1 MRSRMISRKAGAASP
16 LARTLTTA
24 LVGLSSVA
32 GLSTAGC
39 AQAAPDNSNTQM
51 LEWMQRA
58 HQPAGG
64 TSSATSAAS
73 TAPAASITSK
83 GSGSTAGAST
93 STGTKPA
100 SSIRTAS
107 PTAATRTATPRPA
120 APPSTTTGTRKVA
133 VASPAKSTVSTSV
146 QATPALNKP
155 AAGAAPAGTQTA
167 VAIPDARLAKIY
179 QQQCATC
186 HGSER
191 LGAMGPALLPE
202 SLERI
207 KPAEV
212 LRVIRQ
218 GRPATQMVGYADKLS
233 EAEIQG
239 LARWVQQPPAKPVGW
254 TDAEMRASH
263 REFVKPDYSDKVK
276 PAFKVNDPHNLFVV
290 VEAGDHHVS
299 VIDGDTFTPIT
310 RFESHF
316 ALHGGPKF
324 TPDGRFV
331 YFASRDGWVSQY
343 DLYTLKKVAEIRVG
357 INTRNV
363 AVSSDGKW
371 VLAGNTLPQN
381 LVLLD
386 AQGLKPVRT
395 YPVKDREGKSSRV
408 SAVYDAAPRNSFVVA
423 LKDSPELW
431 SISYDPKAEPFYAG
445 FVHDYKMKEGIPTK
459 GFLNPRVTPLQMV
472 LDDFYFD
479 PDYKYVMGAS
489 RDGKAQVIS
498 LVSRGKVAE
507 LPLQGMPHLGSGITF
522 NANGRLYMASTNLN
536 TPTITVIDMQ
546 SWKVAKEIPIPGPG
560 FFLRSHEETPYAWVD
575 SMMSPTAKDT
585 ISIID
590 KRTLEVVRQLRLR
603 PGKTN
608 AHVEF
613 TRDGRYALVSIME
626 NPGELI
632 IVDAKTFQ
640 EVKALPMSKPIGKY
654 NVFNKVTRSEGTSH

>member
-1 MRSRMISRKAGAASP
+1 MRPGMISRRATP
-16 LARTLTTA
+16 LARTLATIM
-24 LVGLSSVA
+24 VGLGSLA
-32 GLSTAGC
+32 GLTFTVC
-39 AQAAPDNSNTQM
+39 AQAAPGSGNTQM
-51 LEWMQRA
+51 LEWMQRS
-58 HQPAGG
+58 HQPA
-64 TSSATSAAS
+64 
-73 TAPAASITSK
+73 
-83 GSGSTAGAST
+83 
-93 STGTKPA
+93 
-100 SSIRTAS
+100 
-107 PTAATRTATPRPA
+107 
-120 APPSTTTGTRKVA
+120 
-133 VASPAKSTVSTSV
+133 
-146 QATPALNKP
+146 
-155 AAGAAPAGTQTA
+155 
-167 VAIPDARLAKIY
+167 AIPDARLATLY
-179 QQQCATC
+179 RQQCASC

-202 SLERI
+202 NLERI

-212 LRVIRQ
+212 LRVIRE
-218 GRPATQMVGYADKLS
+218 GRPATQMAGYAGKLS
-233 EAEIQG
+233 EPEIQG

-254 TDAEMRASH
+254 TAAEMRASH

-310 RFESHF
+310 RFQSHF

-386 AQGLKPVRT
+386 ARGLKPVRT

-423 LKDSPELW
+423 LKDAPELW
-431 SISYDPKAEPFYAG
+431 SISYDPKAEPFYSG

-507 LPLQGMPHLGSGITF
+507 LPLRGMPHLGSGITF
-522 NANGRLYMASTNLN
+522 KANGRLYMASTNLN
-536 TPTITVIDMQ
+536 TPTVTVIDMQ

-560 FFLRSHEETPYAWVD
+560 FFLRSHEDTPYAWVD

-626 NPGELI
+626 NPGELV
-632 IVDAKTFQ
+632 IVDAKTFR

-654 NVFNKVTRSEGTSH
+654 NVYNKVTRSEGTSH